1 MNITLVA
8 DNREKL
14 SGIPGML
21 ANKGADVTMMQLA
34 TGDYMIND
42 EIIIERKT
50 STDFVASII
59 NGRLLKQCAGLRKT
73 KMIPLIIVEGNPFQT
88 GNNIKPEA
96 LKGVLL
102 SVSLQW
108 QIPVIRSSGKNDTA
122 NLILM
127 AAKQTEFPSYFVKRT
142 GRKPKRITTQRHFL
156 VQNMPGV
163 GPAIAHRLLAHFKT
177 IKGIISA
184 NVKSLQTVEG
194 IGKGKA
200 NKLFEFFRM
209 ESK

>member
-73 KMIPLIIVEGNPFQT
+73 KM
-88 GNNIKPEA
+88 
-96 LKGVLL
+96 
-102 SVSLQW
+102 
-108 QIPVIRSSGKNDTA
+108 
-122 NLILM
+122 
-127 AAKQTEFPSYFVKRT
+127 
-142 GRKPKRITTQRHFL
+142 
-156 VQNMPGV
+156 
-163 GPAIAHRLLAHFKT
+163 
-177 IKGIISA
+177 
-184 NVKSLQTVEG
+184 
-194 IGKGKA
+194 
-200 NKLFEFFRM
+200 
-209 ESK
+209 